1 MALAARRDARMSVA
15 EYQVWVESRPEE
27 ERWELLDGEPV
38 LMSPPQHR
46 HQRLVY
52 NLLRRVGDLA
62 DSRGCEA
69 LPGLAIL
76 SEAMDDFA
84 PIPDVVVRCGPPLPS
99 GYARDP
105 VLIAEVLSPSTM
117 ANDRGRKVDFYLTVP
132 SLRTFLIVYQ
142 NETRIE
148 VWQRD
153 RDWEMQ
159 VFGPA
164 DRIALPELGGDLAV
178 SDIYARVVF

>member
-15 EYQVWVESRPEE
+15 EYQVWVESRPDD
-27 ERWELLDGEPV
+27 ERWELLDGEAV
-38 LMSPPQHR
+38 LMSPPKER
-46 HQRLVY
+46 HQRIVY

-62 DSRGCEA
+62 DARGCSA

-84 PIPDVVVRCGPPLPS
+84 PIPDVVVRCGPPLPD

-117 ANDRGRKVDFYLTVP
+117 ANDRGRKVEFYLSVP
-132 SLRTFLIVYQ
+132 SLQTFLIVYQ
-142 NETRIE
+142 NEGRVE
-148 VWQRD
+148 AWQRA

-159 VFGPA
+159 VFGLN
-164 DRIALPELGGDLAV
+164 DRIELPELGGGVAV
-178 SDIYARVVF
+178 ADIYKHIVF

>member
-15 EYQVWVESRPEE
+15 EYQVWGESRPDE
-27 ERWELLDGEPV
+27 ERCELLDGEPV
-38 LMSPPQHR
+38 LMSPPRER
-46 HQRLVY
+46 HQTIVY
-52 NLLRRVGDLA
+52 NLLRRIGDLA
-62 DSRGCEA
+62 DARWCRT

-76 SEAMDDFA
+76 SETMDDFA
-84 PIPDVVVRCGPPLPS
+84 PIPAIVVRCGPPLPS

-132 SLRTFLIVYQ
+132 SLRTSLIVDQ

-148 VWQRD
+148 GWQRD

-164 DRIALPELGGDLAV
+164 DRIGLPELGGDLAV

>member
-15 EYQVWVESRPEE
+15 EYQVWVESRPDE

-38 LMSPPQHR
+38 LMSPPKER
-46 HQRLVY
+46 HQRIVY

-62 DSRGCEA
+62 DARGCSA

-84 PIPDVVVRCGPPLPS
+84 PIPDVVVRCGPPLPD

-132 SLRTFLIVYQ
+132 SLQTFLIVYQ

-148 VWQRD
+148 AWQRGQG
-153 RDWEMQ
+153 WEMQ
-159 VFGPA
+159 VFGPD
-164 DRIALPELGGDLAV
+164 DRIDLPELGGGVPVA
-178 SDIYARVVF
+178 DIYTRVVF

>member
-15 EYQVWVESRPEE
+15 EYQVWVESRPDE

-38 LMSPPQHR
+38 LVSPPQHR

-52 NLLRRVGDLA
+52 NLLHRVGDLA
-62 DSRGCEA
+62 DARGCEA

-142 NETRIE
+142 NEVRIE

-159 VFGPA
+159 VFGQA
-164 DRIALPELGGDLAV
+164 DRIALPELDGDLAV